1 VRLRKRRA
9 ELDEELTREWRQLA
23 GELALLNQGISDRLG
38 INGTDLQCLSVL
50 GTAGP
55 IAAGQ
60 LAERTGL
67 TTGAITGVIDRLER
81 AGFVRRER
89 DSVDRRKVIVQPLS
103 DQELRSRAPEL
114 DAVFR
119 SILAGAESE
128 AAYTD
133 EQLDL
138 IVQFIRRSHPVI
150 QNQIAALRR
159 GTDPS
164 ADPSAPRGATT
175 AGRLIFSAGVAHVT
189 IDGEAP
195 PDDLY
200 RAHFDGPVPEIRV
213 QDGTVAVRY
222 RRFSLFEGRPRSSRF
237 SLSSAIPWDL
247 EVQGGVARFTADLSR
262 LIVRSLSVKGGG
274 SELEIDLPAP
284 GGVVPLRISGGVS
297 RLTVRRPAGTAL
309 SLLISGGASKL
320 AFDGQE
326 FGAMGGPI
334 RLQSREYRES
344 GDHYGLE
351 ISGGASR
358 LTIEAG

>member
-1 VRLRKRRA
+1 MPLRRRRA

-67 TTGAITGVIDRLER
+67 TTGAITGVVDRLEK
-81 AGFVRRER
+81 AGLVRRER
-89 DSVDRRKVIVQPLS
+89 DAVDRRKVIVQPLS
-103 DQELRSRAPEL
+103 DDELRRRAPEL

-119 SILAGAESE
+119 SILAGAESD
-128 AAYTD
+128 AGYTD
-133 EQLDL
+133 EHLEL
-138 IVQFIRRSHPVI
+138 IVHFIRRSHPVI
-150 QNQIAALRR
+150 QNQIASLRR
-159 GTDPS
+159 GTDP
-164 ADPSAPRGATT
+164 DTDTSAPRGDAT
-175 AGRLIFSAGVAHVT
+175 AGRLAFSAGVAHVT
-189 IDGEAP
+189 IDGEAA

-222 RRFSLFEGRPRSSRF
+222 RRFSLFEGRPRGSRF
-237 SLSSAIPWDL
+237 SLSSSIPWDV
-247 EVQGGVARFTADLSR
+247 EVQGGVAKLAADLRR
-262 LIVRSLSVKGGG
+262 LAVRSLAVKGGG

-284 GGVVPLRISGGVS
+284 AGVVPLRVSGGVS
-297 RLTVRRPAGTAL
+297 RLTVRRPAGTGL
-309 SLLISGGASKL
+309 RLQINGGASRL
-320 AFDGQE
+320 AFDGQQ

-334 RLQSREYRES
+334 RLRSREHQEDA
-344 GDHYGLE
+344 DHYSLE

-358 LTIEAG
+358 LTIETR

>member
-1 VRLRKRRA
+1 MPPRERRA

-67 TTGAITGVIDRLER
+67 TTGAVTGVIDRLEK

-103 DQELRSRAPEL
+103 DEELRRRAPEL

-119 SILAGAESE
+119 SILAGAESD
-128 AAYTD
+128 AGYTD

-138 IVQFIRRSHPVI
+138 IVHFIRRSHPVI
-150 QNQIAALRR
+150 QNQIAALRH
-159 GTDPS
+159 GTDP
-164 ADPSAPRGATT
+164 ATDASAPRGDTT
-175 AGRLIFSAGVAHVT
+175 AGRLAFSAGVAQVT
-189 IDGEAP
+189 IDGDAP
-195 PDDLY
+195 PGDLY

-222 RRFSLFEGRPRSSRF
+222 RRFSLFEGRPRGSRF
-237 SLSSAIPWDL
+237 SLSSSIPWDL
-247 EVQGGVARFTADLSR
+247 EVQGGVAKFSADL
-262 LIVRSLSVKGGG
+262 RSLTLRSFLLKGGG

-284 GGVVPLRISGGVS
+284 AGVVPLRISGGVS

-309 SLLISGGASKL
+309 TLQISGGASRL
-320 AFDGQE
+320 AMDGQE

-334 RLQSREYRES
+334 RLQSREHQEG
-344 GDHYGLE
+344 GDHYSLE
-351 ISGGASR
+351 ITGGASR
-358 LTIEAG
+358 LTVETR

>member
-1 VRLRKRRA
+1 MPLRKSRA
-9 ELDEELTREWRQLA
+9 ELDAELTREWRQLA

-67 TTGAITGVIDRLER
+67 TTGAVTGVIDRLEK
-81 AGFVRRER
+81 AGLVRRER

-103 DQELRSRAPEL
+103 DEELRTRAPEL

-128 AAYTD
+128 ATYTD

-138 IVQFIRRSHPVI
+138 IVRFIRRSHPVI

-159 GTDPS
+159 GTDP
-164 ADPSAPRGATT
+164 ATDPSAPRAGTT
-175 AGRLIFSAGVAHVT
+175 TGRLIFSAGVAHVT

-195 PDDLY
+195 SDDLY

-222 RRFSLFEGRPRSSRF
+222 RRFSLFEGRPRGSRF
-237 SLSSAIPWDL
+237 SLSSVIPWDL
-247 EVQGGVARFTADLSR
+247 EVQGGVARFTADLHR
-262 LIVRSLSVKGGG
+262 LVVRSLTVKGGG
-274 SELEIDLPAP
+274 SEVEIDLPAP
-284 GGVVPLRISGGVS
+284 VGVVPLRISGGVS

-309 SLLISGGASKL
+309 SLQVNGGASRL
-320 AFDGQE
+320 VLDAQE
-326 FGAMGGPI
+326 FGGIGGPI
-334 RLQSREYRES
+334 RLQSREYADNA
-344 GDHYGLE
+344 DHYAVE

-358 LTIEAG
+358 LTIGTR

>member
-1 VRLRKRRA
+1 MPPRKPRDQLDA
-9 ELDEELTREWRQLA
+9 ELARGWRQLA

-67 TTGAITGVIDRLER
+67 TTGAITGVIDRLEK
-81 AGFVRRER
+81 AGLVRRER

-103 DQELRSRAPEL
+103 DEELRTRAPEL

-128 AAYTD
+128 TTYTD

-150 QNQIAALRR
+150 QKQIAALRR
-159 GTDPS
+159 GTDP
-164 ADPSAPRGATT
+164 ATDPSAPRGDAT

-195 PDDLY
+195 PEDLY
-200 RAHFDGPVPEIRV
+200 RAHFAGPVPEIRV

-222 RRFSLFEGRPRSSRF
+222 RRFSLFEGRPRGSQF

-247 EVQGGVARFTADLSR
+247 EVQGGVAKFAADLRR
-262 LIVRSLSVKGGG
+262 LVLRSLAVKGGG

-284 GGVVPLRISGGVS
+284 VGVVPLRISGGVS
-297 RLTVRRPAGTAL
+297 KLTVRRPAGTAL
-309 SLLISGGASKL
+309 SLQVSGGASKL
-320 AFDGQE
+320 ALDAQE

-334 RLQSREYRES
+334 RLQSREYAENA
-344 GDHYGLE
+344 DHYALE

-358 LTIEAG
+358 LTVETR

>member
-1 VRLRKRRA
+1 MPLRKPRA
-9 ELDEELTREWRQLA
+9 ELDTELTREWRQLA

-67 TTGAITGVIDRLER
+67 TTGAVTGVVDRLEK
-81 AGFVRRER
+81 AGLVRRER

-103 DQELRSRAPEL
+103 DEELRARAPEL

-119 SILAGAESE
+119 SILAGAEGE
-128 AAYTD
+128 ATYTD

-159 GTDPS
+159 GTDPTT
-164 ADPSAPRGATT
+164 DPSAPRGDAAT
-175 AGRLIFSAGVAHVT
+175 GRLIFSAGVAHVT
-189 IDGEAP
+189 IDGEAGG
-195 PDDLY
+195 DDLY

-222 RRFSLFEGRPRSSRF
+222 RRFSLFEGRPRGSRF

-247 EVQGGVARFTADLSR
+247 EVQGGVAKFTADLHR
-262 LIVRSLSVKGGG
+262 LVVRSLTVKGGG
-274 SELEIDLPAP
+274 SEVEIDLPAP
-284 GGVVPLRISGGVS
+284 VGVVPLRISGGVS

-309 SLLISGGASKL
+309 SLQVQGGAAKL
-320 AFDGQE
+320 VLDAQE
-326 FGAMGGPI
+326 FGGIGGPI
-334 RLQSREYRES
+334 RLQSREYAD
-344 GDHYGLE
+344 GADHYAVE

-358 LTIEAG
+358 LAIGTR